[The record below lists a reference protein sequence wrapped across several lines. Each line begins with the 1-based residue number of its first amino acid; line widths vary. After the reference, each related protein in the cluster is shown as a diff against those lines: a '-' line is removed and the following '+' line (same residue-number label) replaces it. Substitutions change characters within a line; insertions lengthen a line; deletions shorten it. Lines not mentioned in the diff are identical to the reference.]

1 MARYLIVDHERSNF
15 SISQTRWS
23 EDITP
28 QILPLPSMTDK
39 ATAKSTQTPFAD
51 YNFINGSL
59 AIDAGLITGIIFVP
73 LSACIIA
80 AFVIHYCPLY
90 KRHREILRLFKDKE
104 FRYVSETADIN
115 NYTRDFSIRKAPRF
129 IISHLALSQGK
140 SEMNI
145 SEGPNAL
152 SRPPLKGRSLFSRLR
167 MHWSNGKEYTWINKF
182 KLYVE
187 SWSGEA
193 WDWWPLCPSF
203 EQPEEGDFSQSQ
215 PNSEQNRANSA
226 ITRGLPFRAT
236 TKGKSIYR
244 SDNGDVSNKGVDPSA
259 PITVVDI
266 VPPSSFTGF
275 VLFGVHGSQRL
286 QGAYLRL
293 AQIEVS
299 DKDDDEFFDQMIVE
313 FKRLRGFLRR
323 TFSIWVFH
331 TCEFIMVRLI
341 DRPRTA

>member
-1 MARYLIVDHERSNF
+1 
-15 SISQTRWS
+15 
-23 EDITP
+23 
-28 QILPLPSMTDK
+28 MTDK
-39 ATAKSTQTPFAD
+39 ATAKSTQRPFTN
-51 YNFINGSL
+51 YNYISSSL
-59 AIDAGLITGIIFVP
+59 VMDAGLITGIVSVTGTGIISFALP
-73 LSACIIA
+73 ACIIV
-80 AFVIHYCPLY
+80 AFVTYSYRRYRRQCAT
-90 KRHREILRLFKDKE
+90 LRSFKDKKLGH
-104 FRYVSETADIN
+104 VPETADVN
-115 NYTRDFSIRKAPRF
+115 NHIRGFSIRKAPRLV
-129 IISHLALSQGK
+129 ISHLTVSKGK

-152 SRPPLKGRSLFSRLR
+152 SRPSLKGRSLFSRLR
-167 MHWSNGKEYTWINKF
+167 IYWSNRKEYTYINKL

-203 EQPEEGDFSQSQ
+203 EQPEEADFSQSQ
-215 PNSEQNRANSA
+215 QNSEQNRANSA
-226 ITRGLPFRAT
+226 ITKGLPFRAT
-236 TKGKSIYR
+236 SKGNTIHR
-244 SDNGDVSNKGVDPSA
+244 SENDDVSNKGVYPSA
-259 PITVVDI
+259 PITVVDV

-286 QGAYLRL
+286 QSAYLRL

-313 FKRLRGFLRR
+313 FRRLRGFLRR

-341 DRPRTA
+341 DRPRIAR

>member
-28 QILPLPSMTDK
+28 QILPLLSMTDK
-39 ATAKSTQTPFAD
+39 ATARSTQRPFAN
-51 YNFINGSL
+51 YNYICSSL
-59 AIDAGLITGIIFVP
+59 VMDAGLITGIISIALP
-73 LSACIIA
+73 ACIIVA
-80 AFVIHYCPLY
+80 LATYSYRRYRRQCAT
-90 KRHREILRLFKDKE
+90 LRFIKDGKLGH
-104 FRYVSETADIN
+104 VPETADIN
-115 NYTRDFSIRKAPRF
+115 NHTRDFSIRKAPRLV
-129 IISHLALSQGK
+129 ISHLALSQGK

-145 SEGPNAL
+145 SKGPNAL

-167 MHWSNGKEYTWINKF
+167 IYWSNGKEYTCINKL

-193 WDWWPLCPSF
+193 WDWWPLCRSF

-236 TKGKSIYR
+236 SKGNSIYR
-244 SDNGDVSNKGVDPSA
+244 SDNDIFFYKGVEPSA

-286 QGAYLRL
+286 QSAYLRL

-299 DKDDDEFFDQMIVE
+299 DKDDDEFFDQIIVE
-313 FKRLRGFLRR
+313 FRRLRGFLRR